1 MKKVLLSVALS
12 AALVSGTV
20 LLTSCGGNQEENK
33 TENTTTTTT
42 TTPDT
47 TKNTANADTSKKVL
61 SGTDITLRAQ
71 GNDMTT
77 MHFSA
82 SEIHVPAN
90 TEVNVKLI
98 NEGTDNAMQHNF
110 VVLRPEDLDAVVK
123 EAMQAGAKNGF
134 VPDDKLKV
142 IAATTLVGPGAS
154 TYVKFKTPEAGKY
167 KFICSYPGHYQKM
180 QGDFIVE

>member
-1 MKKVLLSVALS
+1 MNKVLLRLSLSV
-12 AALVSGTV
+12 ALVSGTI
-20 LLTSCGGNQEENK
+20 LFTSCGGNQQQENK
-33 TENTTTTTT
+33 TETTTTT

-47 TKNTANADTSKKVL
+47 TKKTTTADTSKKVL
-61 SGTDITLRAQ
+61 TGKDITIRAQ
-71 GNDMTT
+71 GNDMMS

-90 TEVNVKLI
+90 TEITVKLI

-110 VVLRPEDLDAVVK
+110 VVIRPEDLDAVVK
-123 EAMQAGAKNGF
+123 EAATAGIKNGF
-134 VPDDKLKV
+134 VPDDKMK
-142 IAATTLVGPGAS
+142 IIGATTLVGPGAS